1 MRSFVPI
8 FAAVACGACL
18 AFSSAHSQD
27 VYAGNA
33 SRPLTVDGEERPEF
47 AESLEPAPA
56 PPGEG
61 PATYDG
67 KRSIDYKDDHKAS
80 IEINP
85 GDEVSAVPKRFQYGF
100 RLNLRGVY
108 DDNIYLTNTNRVG
121 DYYFAIEPGITLG
134 YGDIVG
140 RDRNY
145 VRFDYAPSIFL
156 FVDNS
161 DANAVQHLLRL
172 EGFYNFGRLTLSI
185 SQDVHL
191 LDGTNLSAIGTA
203 GGGINTAPGV
213 NLDAG
218 GDTAVRIY
226 NTNANFT
233 YDLTG
238 KTFLSGGLHYS
249 ATDYDGLIDSSSL
262 SGDLFLNYTYSPKL
276 TVGLG
281 GTFGYNWVQSFNPDQ
296 TFEQINLRTTY
307 QITGKISLNGS
318 IGVEFRQIE
327 EDYGTG
333 DYVAPVYELGLA
345 YQPFDGTSITLRG
358 NSRTLNSAV
367 LVGNDYSSTNITLGI
382 RQRLLRRIYLGLA
395 AGYEHSEYFNT
406 IQFVDGSRRDNYFF
420 VQPAI
425 DVTITPYWTAGA
437 YYLHRENDSN
447 SGLFNFHDNQYGL
460 RTSFNF

>member
-1 MRSFVPI
+1 MRSFL
-8 FAAVACGACL
+8 AACAALTL
-18 AFSSAHSQD
+18 AAILASPCA
-27 VYAGNA
+27 YAQEAFVGNA
-33 SRPLTVDGEERPEF
+33 TRPLTVDGEERPEF
-47 AESLEPAPA
+47 AESLEPAVL

-61 PATYDG
+61 PAGYDG
-67 KRSIDYKDDHKAS
+67 KRTIDYKDGNKAS

-108 DDNIYLTNTNRVG
+108 DDNIFLTRDNRVG
-121 DYYFAIEPGITLG
+121 DYYFAIEPGVTLG

-145 VRFDYAPSIFL
+145 IRFDYAPSIFL

-161 DANAVQHLLRL
+161 DSNAIQHLLRL

-191 LDGTNLSAIGTA
+191 LDGTNLSAIGTT
-203 GGGINTAPGV
+203 GGVNTAPGV

-218 GDTAVRIY
+218 GDTAVEIY

-249 ATDYDGLIDSSSL
+249 ATDYDGLIDSSTI

-281 GTFGYNWVQSFNPDQ
+281 GTFGFNAVESFNPDQ
-296 TFEQINLRTTY
+296 TFEQINFRTTY

-318 IGVEFRQIE
+318 IGVEFRQN
-327 EDYGTG
+327 
-333 DYVAPVYELGLA
+333 
-345 YQPFDGTSITLRG
+345 R
-358 NSRTLNSAV
+358 R
-367 LVGNDYSSTNITLGI
+367 
-382 RQRLLRRIYLGLA
+382 RLRRGR
-395 AGYEHSEYFNT
+395 
-406 IQFVDGSRRDNYFF
+406 SR
-420 VQPAI
+420 
-425 DVTITPYWTAGA
+425 GA
-437 YYLHRENDSN
+437 
-447 SGLFNFHDNQYGL
+447 GL
-460 RTSFNF
+460 RTRSRLPTFRWHVHYPTGQQPHSEFCRSRRQ